1 MVERKSVS
9 DFSLADL
16 RLHILRGTWI
26 PNTGKHE
33 KEDIESMQ
41 STRFEKV
48 CFSLVVKNEVEDTWT
63 SQGGHVL

>member
-33 KEDIESMQ
+33 NEDIEAVL
-41 STRFEKV
+41 STQAEKV
-48 CFSLVVKNEVEDTWT
+48 SFSFAVENEVDGTWK
-63 SQGGHVL
+63 SLKDN